1 MLVQPIRDK
10 KKLEMLKGELKKKNY
25 RDYMFFKV
33 GINTG
38 LRSSDIAKLK
48 VNMVRNEFGIMRDY
62 ILLFEQK
69 TGKRKIFKLNYEIK
83 QELEEFTN
91 GMAQDEYIFKS
102 RKGGNSPL
110 STVQVWRIITECA
123 EKCGLDNIGTHT
135 MRKTFGYWHYRQYKD
150 VATLQVI
157 LNHTSP
163 RETLIY
169 IGIEQ
174 DEIDEQYVNF
184 SL

>member
-1 MLVQPIRDK
+1 MLVQPIRDI
-10 KKLEMLKGELKKKNY
+10 KKLNMLKAELKKKNY
-25 RDYMFFKV
+25 RDYLFFKV

-48 VNMVRNEFGIMRDY
+48 VNMVKNEFGMMRDY

-69 TGKRKIFKLNYEIK
+69 TGKRKIFKLNEELK
-83 QELEEFTN
+83 QELQEYVY
-91 GMAQDEYIFKS
+91 GMADDDYIFKS

-123 EKCGLDNIGTHT
+123 EKCGLEDIGTHT
-135 MRKTFGYWHYRQYKD
+135 MRKTFGYWHYKKYKD
-150 VATLQVI
+150 VAILQVI

-163 RETLIY
+163 SDTLRY

-174 DEIDEQYVNF
+174 DEIDEQYENF
-184 SL
+184 NL